1 MKRQPSLI
9 QPSGTTLSDCIAEGG
24 NWRDLGEL
32 QAFPTADGSFSLHS
46 ARFGE
51 AFHNSAGALNE
62 ARAKFVAPAELDRF
76 ASGQPLR
83 ILDVCL
89 GLGYNTAAVLAGL
102 PTSAPAVRW
111 WGLELDRRPLE
122 IALAQPSFQALWPD
136 AVLHKLAAIRD
147 QGGWSSPGDEGL
159 QLWGDARRKLPTIP
173 ETVHF
178 DLILHDAFSPQRC
191 PELWSE
197 EFLGA
202 LAKRLAPGGRL
213 LTYSRAAAIR
223 GSLKRAGLE
232 LRSLRPAPGER
243 VGWSSGTVAIKRVA
257 IKTGGKALKSQEQ
270 TTVNWCPLS
279 RMEQEHLLTRAAIP
293 FRDPDQRD
301 LAPMILERRQQEQL
315 HCGLEATN
323 TWQRRWAHLRPNR
336 EILKQQS

>member
-1 MKRQPSLI
+1 M
-9 QPSGTTLSDCIAEGG
+9 SDCIT
-24 NWRDLGEL
+24 NSVDSTDLGEL

-62 ARAKFVAPAELDRF
+62 ARAKFVGPAELERYI
-76 ASGQPLR
+76 AGQPLR

-89 GLGYNTAAVLAGL
+89 GLGYNTAAVLEAL
-102 PTSAPAVRW
+102 PMPAPAVAW

-122 IALAQPSFQALWPD
+122 IALTQPSFQALWSD

-147 QGGWSSPGDEGL
+147 QGGWSTPGDEG
-159 QLWGDARRKLPTIP
+159 QQRWGDARRMLSTIP
-173 ETVHF
+173 EEVHF

-232 LRSLRPAPGER
+232 LRSLRPTPGER
-243 VGWSSGTVAIKRVA
+243 MGWSGGTVAIKRVA
-257 IKTGGKALKSQEQ
+257 IKRVPIKAGGKAFEPQEQ
-270 TTVNWCPLS
+270 TTVNWRPLS
-279 RMEQEHLLTRAAIP
+279 TMEQEHLLTRAAVP
-293 FRDPDQRD
+293 FRDPEQRD
-301 LAPMILERRQQEQL
+301 LAHTILERRQHEQMN
-315 HCGLEATN
+315 CSFEATN
-323 TWQRRWAHLRPNR
+323 IWQRRWRDADANGGICCIGLSR
-336 EILKQQS
+336 

>member
-1 MKRQPSLI
+1 M
-9 QPSGTTLSDCIAEGG
+9 GDCIANSGH
-24 NWRDLGEL
+24 WTDLGEL

-46 ARFGE
+46 KRFGE

-62 ARAKFVAPAELDRF
+62 ARSKFVNPAELDRF
-76 ASGQPLR
+76 TAGKPLR

-89 GLGYNTAAVLAGL
+89 GLGYNTAAVLEAL
-102 PTSAPAVRW
+102 PTAAPAVRW
-111 WGLELDRRPLE
+111 WGLEMDRRPLE
-122 IALAQPSFQALWPD
+122 IALEQPNFQALWSD
-136 AVLHKLAAIRD
+136 AVLHKLAAIRN
-147 QGGWSSPGDEGL
+147 QGGWSTPGNEGQ
-159 QLWGDARRKLPTIP
+159 QLWGDARRMLSSIP
-173 ETVHF
+173 EAVRF

-232 LRSLRPAPGER
+232 LRSLRPTPGER
-243 VGWSSGTVAIKRVA
+243 MGWSSGTVAIKGWA
-257 IKTGGKALKSQEQ
+257 IKEGLNGCEPLEQ
-270 TTVNWCPLS
+270 AAVNWRPLS
-279 RMEQEHLLTRAAIP
+279 TMEQEHLRTRAAVP

-301 LAPMILERRQQEQL
+301 LAPVILERRQQEQL

-323 TWQRRWAHLRPNR
+323 SWQRRWRAADANGGIGSTKLSR
-336 EILKQQS
+336 